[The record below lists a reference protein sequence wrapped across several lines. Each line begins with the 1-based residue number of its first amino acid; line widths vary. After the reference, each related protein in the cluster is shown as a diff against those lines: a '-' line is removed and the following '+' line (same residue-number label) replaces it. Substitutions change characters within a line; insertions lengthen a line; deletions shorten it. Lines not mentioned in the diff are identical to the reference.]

1 MEKFYDLSF
10 SSPPGRSIRLLQS
23 DCGGDYI
30 IDAHP
35 EPIKFMA
42 HQLCGRKLPLSAIS
56 VAEGMKGK

>member
-10 SSPPGRSIRLLQS
+10 SRQPDGSIRLLQS

-42 HQLCGRKLPLSAIS
+42 HQLCGRKLPPNAIS
-56 VAEGMKGK
+56 VAEGMEGK